1 MNYISESDYKEQ
13 LEKIKRE
20 NQSKKR
26 KQDLK
31 KERRKYS
38 VISKLPSTSKLMAVY
53 LFVLLNV
60 VLCYAMITMWH
71 FQDLQCL
78 SILITDVVA
87 QVLTFYIYSRKAT
100 IENQK
105 NGITYELAMMDR
117 QTRQDTDDT
126 EENETVG

>member
-1 MNYISESDYKEQ
+1 MNYISESEYKEQ
-13 LEKIKRE
+13 LNEIKRE

-31 KERRKYS
+31 KEKRKYS
-38 VISKLPSTSKLMAVY
+38 VFAKLPSTSKLMAVY

-60 VLCYAMITMWH
+60 VLCYAMFMMWR

-78 SILITDVVA
+78 SVLITDVVA
-87 QVLTFYIYSRKAT
+87 QVLTYFIYSRKAT

-117 QTRQDTDDT
+117 QTRQDTEDIEQDDS
-126 EENETVG
+126 VG

>member
-1 MNYISESDYKEQ
+1 MNYISESEYKEQ
-13 LEKIKRE
+13 LNEIKRE

-26 KQDLK
+26 RQDLK
-31 KERRKYS
+31 KEIRKYS
-38 VISKLPSTSKLMAVY
+38 VFAKLPSTSKLMAVY

-60 VLCYAMITMWH
+60 VLCYAMIMMWR

-78 SILITDVVA
+78 SVLITDVVA
-87 QVLTFYIYSRKAT
+87 QVLIYFIYSRKAT

-117 QTRQDTDDT
+117 QTRQDTEDIEQDDS
-126 EENETVG
+126 VG

>member
-1 MNYISESDYKEQ
+1 MNYISESEYKEQ
-13 LEKIKRE
+13 LNEIKRE

-31 KERRKYS
+31 KEKRKYS
-38 VISKLPSTSKLMAVY
+38 VFAKLPSTSKMMAVY

-60 VLCYAMITMWH
+60 VLCYAMFMMWR

-78 SILITDVVA
+78 SVLITDVVA
-87 QVLTFYIYSRKAT
+87 QVLTYFIYSRKAT

-117 QTRQDTDDT
+117 QTRQDTEDIEQDDS
-126 EENETVG
+126 VG